1 VTTEAPPAF
10 KTGITAQGLT
20 KRFGDV
26 LAVDDLSFVVEP
38 GIVTGF
44 LGPNGAG
51 KTTTLRM
58 LLGLVAPT
66 SGRALVNGVSY
77 RDLPN
82 TTKAV
87 GGVLEASGFHPA
99 RTARNHLRIIAT
111 VAGIDR
117 ARVDEVLELVG
128 LGSDGDRKVGGF
140 SLGMRQR
147 LELGRALLGDPHVL
161 ILDEPSNGLDP
172 QGIAWMRGFL
182 RWFAAQGRVVLVS
195 SHLLAE
201 AAQTVDRVI
210 ILAGGRLVAD
220 GPLQDLLQGAK
231 TSVRVRTP
239 DPARLVAVLEAA
251 TAAAGDHVPTSVRL
265 EGPDTVVAEGTTP
278 QVVGPLIAREGIVVY
293 EMTSSGESLEQ
304 LFFELTEGVETGP
317 RPMGQPVGATD
328 APALPFPADPP
339 GGAMP

>member
-1 VTTEAPPAF
+1 M
-10 KTGITAQGLT
+10 
-20 KRFGDV
+20 
-26 LAVDDLSFVVEP
+26 
-38 GIVTGF
+38 VTGF

-66 SGRALVNGVSY
+66 SGRALVNGVAY
-77 RDLPN
+77 HDLPDP
-82 TTKAV
+82 TRAV

-99 RTARNHLRIIAT
+99 RTARNHLRVVAT
-111 VAGIDR
+111 VSGIDYR
-117 ARVDEVLELVG
+117 RVDEVLELVG
-128 LGSDGDRKVGGF
+128 LGSDGNRKVGGF

-147 LELGRALLGDPHVL
+147 LELARALLGDPQVL
-161 ILDEPSNGLDP
+161 ILDEPANGLDP

-182 RWFAAQGRVVLVS
+182 RWYAAQGRVVLVS

-220 GPLQDLLQGAK
+220 GPLHELLRGAT

-239 DPARLVAVLEAA
+239 DAARLVRVLEEA
-251 TAAAGDHVPTSVRL
+251 TSSASAPEHAPTSVRL
-265 EGPDTVVAEGTTP
+265 EAPDVVVAEGTTP
-278 QVVGPLIAREGIVVY
+278 EVVGPIIAREAVVVY

-304 LFFELTEGVETGP
+304 LFFELTEGADRGG
-317 RPMGQPVGATD
+317 RPMGGPP
-328 APALPFPADPP
+328 APNAPFPGGPDGP
-339 GGAMP
+339 GTGAP

>member
-1 VTTEAPPAF
+1 MATEAPPAAE
-10 KTGITAQGLT
+10 TGITAQGLT

-26 LAVDDLSFVVEP
+26 LAVDDLSFAVEP
-38 GIVTGF
+38 GMVTGF

-66 SGRALVNGVSY
+66 SGRALVNGVVF

-82 TTKAV
+82 TTRAV

-147 LELGRALLGDPHVL
+147 LELGRALLGDPEVL

-220 GPLQDLLQGAK
+220 GPLQELLQGTR

-239 DPARLVAVLEAA
+239 DAARLVAILEAA
-251 TAAAGDHVPTSVRL
+251 LRTGDHAPTSVRL
-265 EGPDTVVAEGTTP
+265 EGPDVVLAEGTTP
-278 QVVGPLIAREGIVVY
+278 EVVGPLIAREGIVVY
-293 EMTSSGESLEQ
+293 GMTSSGESLEQ
-304 LFFELTEGVETGP
+304 LFFELTEGVESGP
-317 RPMGQPVGATD
+317 RPMG
-328 APALPFPADPP
+328 PP
-339 GGAMP
+339 GGATP

>member
-1 VTTEAPPAF
+1 M
-10 KTGITAQGLT
+10 
-20 KRFGDV
+20 
-26 LAVDDLSFVVEP
+26 
-38 GIVTGF
+38 VTGF

-66 SGRALVNGVSY
+66 SGRALVHGVAY
-77 RDLPN
+77 HDLPDP
-82 TTKAV
+82 TRTV

-99 RTARNHLRIIAT
+99 RTARNHLRVIAT
-111 VAGIDR
+111 VSGIGNQ
-117 ARVDEVLELVG
+117 RVDEVLELVG
-128 LGSDGDRKVGGF
+128 LSGDADRKVGGF

-147 LELGRALLGDPHVL
+147 LELARALLGDPPVL
-161 ILDEPSNGLDP
+161 ILDEPANGLDP

-182 RWFAAQGRVVLVS
+182 RWYAGQGRVVLVS

-220 GPLQDLLQGAK
+220 GRLDELLRGAR

-239 DPARLVAVLEAA
+239 DAARLARVLEE
-251 TAAAGDHVPTSVRL
+251 AAASAAGEHAPTSVRL
-265 EGPDTVVAEGTTP
+265 EGPDVVVAEGTTP
-278 QVVGPLIAREGIVVY
+278 EVVGPLMARGGIVVY

-304 LFFELTEGVETGP
+304 LFFELTEGMGSGGHAMGP
-317 RPMGQPVGATD
+317 LSVPTT
-328 APALPFPADPP
+328 APGSGRN
-339 GGAMP
+339 GGSVP

>member
-1 VTTEAPPAF
+1 
-10 KTGITAQGLT
+10 
-20 KRFGDV
+20 V

-38 GIVTGF
+38 GTVTGF

-66 SGRALVNGVSY
+66 SGSALVNGRSY
-77 RDLPN
+77 HDLADP
-82 TTKAV
+82 TRTV

-99 RTARNHLRIIAT
+99 RTARNHLRIVGT
-111 VAGIDR
+111 VAGIDSG
-117 ARVDEVLELVG
+117 RVDEVLELVG

-147 LELGRALLGDPHVL
+147 LELARALLGDPQVL
-161 ILDEPSNGLDP
+161 ILDEPANGLDP

-182 RWFAAQGRVVLVS
+182 RWYASQGRIVLVS

-210 ILAGGRLVAD
+210 ILAGGRLVAE
-220 GPLQDLLQGAK
+220 GPLDQLLQGA
-231 TSVRVRTP
+231 TTTVRVRTP
-239 DPARLVAVLEAA
+239 DAERLVRLLED
-251 TAAAGDHVPTSVRL
+251 AAASGPVDHPPTSVRR
-265 EGPDTVVAEGTTP
+265 EGPDVVMAEGTTAET
-278 QVVGPLIAREGIVVY
+278 VGPLMARAGIVVY

-304 LFFELTEGVETGP
+304 LFFELTEGLEQGGH
-317 RPMGQPVGATD
+317 PMGRPGPPPTSGGPVQGS
-328 APALPFPADPP
+328 AP
-339 GGAMP
+339 

>member
-1 VTTEAPPAF
+1 
-10 KTGITAQGLT
+10 
-20 KRFGDV
+20 
-26 LAVDDLSFVVEP
+26 VVEP
-38 GIVTGF
+38 GTVTGF

-66 SGRALVNGVSY
+66 SGSALVNGVAY
-77 RDLPN
+77 HDLPDP
-82 TTKAV
+82 TRAV

-99 RTARNHLRIIAT
+99 RTARNHLRVVAT
-111 VAGIDR
+111 VSGIDHG
-117 ARVDEVLELVG
+117 RVDEVLELVG

-147 LELGRALLGDPHVL
+147 LELARALLGDPQAL
-161 ILDEPSNGLDP
+161 ILDEPANGLDP

-182 RWFAAQGRVVLVS
+182 RWYAAQGRVVLVS

-220 GPLQDLLQGAK
+220 GPLHELLQGAT

-239 DPARLVAVLEAA
+239 DAARLVTVLEE
-251 TAAAGDHVPTSVRL
+251 AAASASGPDHAPTSVRL
-265 EGPDTVVAEGTTP
+265 EAPDVVVAEGTTP
-278 QVVGPLIAREGIVVY
+278 EVVGPIIAREAVVVY

-304 LFFELTEGVETGP
+304 LFFELTEGADRGG
-317 RPMGQPVGATD
+317 RPMGQPPAPD
-328 APALPFPADPP
+328 APLP
-339 GGAMP
+339 GAPDGAGTGAP

>member
-1 VTTEAPPAF
+1 
-10 KTGITAQGLT
+10 
-20 KRFGDV
+20 
-26 LAVDDLSFVVEP
+26 VEP

-66 SGRALVNGVSY
+66 SGRALVNGVAF

-82 TTKAV
+82 TTRAV

-117 ARVDEVLELVG
+117 TRVDEVLELVG

-147 LELGRALLGDPHVL
+147 LELGRALLGDPEVL

-220 GPLQDLLQGAK
+220 GPLQQLLQGAK

-239 DPARLVAVLEAA
+239 DAARLVAVLEAA
-251 TAAAGDHVPTSVRL
+251 VGAGEHAPTSVRL
-265 EGPDTVVAEGTTP
+265 EGADVVVAEGTTP
-278 QVVGPLIAREGIVVY
+278 EVVGPLIAREGIVVY

-304 LFFELTEGVETGP
+304 LFFELTEGVESGP
-317 RPMGQPVGATD
+317 GPMGHPGG
-328 APALPFPADPP
+328 PAGDPARPFAGQPP
-339 GGAMP
+339 GGATP

>member
-1 VTTEAPPAF
+1 M
-10 KTGITAQGLT
+10 
-20 KRFGDV
+20 
-26 LAVDDLSFVVEP
+26 
-38 GIVTGF
+38 TGF

-66 SGRALVNGVSY
+66 SGRALVNGVAF

-82 TTKAV
+82 TTRAV

-147 LELGRALLGDPHVL
+147 LELGRALLGDPEVL

-201 AAQTVDRVI
+201 ASQTVDRVI

-220 GPLQDLLQGAK
+220 GALQELLQGTR

-239 DPARLVAVLEAA
+239 DAARLFAVLGAA
-251 TAAAGDHVPTSVRL
+251 VGSGDHAPTSVRL
-265 EGPDTVVAEGTTP
+265 EGSDVVLAEGTTP
-278 QVVGPLIAREGIVVY
+278 EVVGPLIAREGIVVY

-304 LFFELTEGVETGP
+304 LFFELTEGVESGP
-317 RPMGQPVGATD
+317 RPMA
-328 APALPFPADPP
+328 PP
-339 GGAMP
+339 GGPAIDPAPPFAGPPLGGATP